1 MKIYNILENT
11 TLFGK
16 TVLNIF
22 ILSYK
27 LKAFLFNGK
36 SGPNLGDELILKI

>member
-16 TVLNIF
+16 TVNIF
-22 ILSYK
+22 ILYYK